1 MTSISKSTSI
11 LTSSTPSLISN
22 SNTVTLTND
31 STSSTPTLN
40 LTSPMSSSADL
51 PLILGITIP
60 ALIILTFL
68 GIVSFYLFKRYKGS
82 NPNLDESIDLYTLY
96 F

>member
-1 MTSISKSTSI
+1 
-11 LTSSTPSLISN
+11 
-22 SNTVTLTND
+22 V
-31 STSSTPTLN
+31 
-40 LTSPMSSSADL
+40 SSSADL

-68 GIVSFYLFKRYKGS
+68 GIVSFYLLKRYRGS
-82 NPNLDESIDLYTLY
+82 NPNLDESIDLYTVY